1 MSISQR
7 GGRSNSA
14 TSRERLHKIIV
25 RENNNQPADGD
36 HVDMGSN
43 LPQSSK
49 TNGLYRIKIS
59 NQTQRQANKFS
70 TRDDDK
76 K

>member
-1 MSISQR
+1 
-7 GGRSNSA
+7 
-14 TSRERLHKIIV
+14 V